1 VGAYALIRFFTLL
14 FDQHND
20 LIHPLLATMASITM
34 VIGAIGVIAYKDI
47 KKIAAYQVI
56 ISIGFIILGLGTN
69 TFAGIN
75 GAIFYL
81 VNDIVVKTLLFF
93 IIGSL
98 VYITGYRQYQYLNG
112 LAKKEPLFGVAFVI
126 MIFAI
131 GGVPPFSGF
140 PGKVLIF
147 QGALQ
152 NGN

>member
-1 VGAYALIRFFTLL
+1 
-14 FDQHND
+14 
-20 LIHPLLATMASITM
+20 MAAITM

-47 KKIAAYQVI
+47 KKVAAYQVI

-112 LAKKEPLFGVAFVI
+112 LAKKRTFIWSCVYYNDFCYWRRASI
-126 MIFAI
+126 
-131 GGVPPFSGF
+131 
-140 PGKVLIF
+140 
-147 QGALQ
+147 
-152 NGN
+152 